1 MKPYIIDLHTHSR
14 FSRGCSKALTLAHI
28 AHWCRKK
35 GIDIVP
41 TSDFTHPIWFAELQT
56 QLEEAE
62 PCLYRLRAETWLDY
76 VTQHP
81 ELKNSPIPATRFI
94 NTTELS
100 CIYKKHDK
108 ALGEDK
114 ARRVHVLITAPS
126 LAIVTKI
133 NAKLTKGGYNITS
146 DGRPILGLDAK
157 ELLKIILDIDPRC
170 LLIPAHIWTPWF
182 AIFGSK
188 SGFNSLEEVFD
199 ELTPHIHAI
208 ETGLSSDPKMNWALK
223 QLNNITILSN
233 SDAHSV
239 ENLAREANVFAMEA
253 PSYKEIARIITT
265 NDRTRFLH
273 TIEFYPEEGKYH
285 NDGHAACKINLTPEQ
300 SAKHRGLCPK
310 CGQKLTIG
318 VLNRV
323 RELADQ
329 QPHAQNRVPAKYVV
343 PLQQIIAEVTGTGP
357 KSKTVQQEYERLVKH
372 APEFTLLLQTP
383 ITEIAAVTSYP
394 EIATGI
400 ERMRSGQMHII
411 PGYDGQY
418 GVVKIFE
425 EATKKKEKQGMLF

>member
-1 MKPYIIDLHTHSR
+1 MNDYGFVKKQDPEVYA
-14 FSRGCSKALTLAHI
+14 ALEGEEK
-28 AHWCRKK
+28 R
-35 GIDIVP
+35 
-41 TSDFTHPIWFAELQT
+41 
-56 QLEEAE
+56 EAE
-62 PCLYRLRAETWLDY
+62 GIE
-76 VTQHP
+76 
-81 ELKNSPIPATRFI
+81 
-94 NTTELS
+94 
-100 CIYKKHDK
+100 
-108 ALGEDK
+108 
-114 ARRVHVLITAPS
+114 
-126 LAIVTKI
+126 
-133 NAKLTKGGYNITS
+133 
-146 DGRPILGLDAK
+146 
-157 ELLKIILDIDPRC
+157 
-170 LLIPAHIWTPWF
+170 LIPSENYVSRAVRETNSS
-182 AIFGSK
+182 IFTNKYSEGYPGK
-188 SGFNSLEEVFD
+188 RYYGGQTYTD
-199 ELTPHIHAI
+199 I
-208 ETGLSSDPKMNWALK
+208 
-223 QLNNITILSN
+223 
-233 SDAHSV
+233 V